1 MKTKIVYIYHS
12 IAIYGGIER
21 VLTDKT
27 NQLAKDDNFDITII
41 TTSQGE
47 HPYPYIADKR
57 VKRIDWGI
65 NFHRVYKYSLF
76 KRLYL
81 KWRKDRTFLKKLKEY
96 IAKEQPDIIVSI
108 GLYYSHAIHRMRGTI
123 PWIVECHSD
132 MAYISYNPLEYKMT
146 PYQRWIKSKVFHT
159 LQKSTT
165 LVTLTQS
172 DAEAWRTIH
181 PSVRVIPNG
190 LAPQPKREISLL
202 NSKKVIFAGRFERQK
217 NIDALFSIW
226 SRVYIQKPDW
236 ALHIYGNGEEKNRYT
251 SLDGQQNIHIHP
263 ATTQI
268 FEKYS
273 ESSFLVLTSLYE
285 SFGLVLIE
293 AMSCGLPVIAFD
305 CPNGPREIITDGKD
319 GFLIPMGNNALF
331 AERIIYLMEH
341 PEERLRMGR
350 NALKKSERYSME
362 QIAEQWKQLY
372 RELNTTNR

>member
-1 MKTKIVYIYHS
+1 MKTKIVYIYH
-12 IAIYGGIER
+12 AFAYYGGIER
-21 VLTDKT
+21 VLTDRT
-27 NQLAKDDNFDITII
+27 AQLAKDKNFDITVI
-41 TTSQGE
+41 TTTQGK
-47 HPYPYIADKR
+47 HPFPYPFDKR
-57 VKRIDWGI
+57 IRLIDWDI
-65 NFHRVYKYSLF
+65 HFHQVYKYSFF

-81 KWRKDRTFLKKLKEY
+81 KWKMECFFRKKLREY
-96 IAKEQPDIIVSI
+96 FAQENPDIIVSI
-108 GLYYSHAIHRMRGTI
+108 GHFFAHSIQLTHGTI
-123 PWIVECHSD
+123 PWIVESHSD
-132 MAYISYNPLEYKMT
+132 MKYITYNSLEYKMT
-146 PYQRWIKSKVFHT
+146 PWRRIVRWRFFKAVR
-159 LQKSTT
+159 KSTT

-172 DAEAWRTIH
+172 DAEAWQTIH

-190 LAPQPKREISLL
+190 LAPRPEREISHL

-236 ALHIYGNGEEKNRYT
+236 VLHIYGNGEEKNRYM

-305 CPNGPREIITDGKD
+305 CPNGPQDIITDGED
-319 GFLIPMGNNALF
+319 GFLIPPGNNALF